1 MREWTFAPL
10 FTATFAALGLSGGVA
25 FADTA
30 PRVSEPK
37 VHDNLAIYLVHGP
50 SAPGPVPLTLQEAI
64 VSGHVLVNETGNVN
78 ELTIEN
84 SGTAEIFIQAGDI
97 VKGGKQDRVLTVSM
111 VLQPKSGKVPIASYC
126 VEQGRWTGRGKE
138 DVARFNS
145 ANEAMPSRMALL
157 AMSAP
162 PAKPA
167 APPPSAAAPSNGT
180 TQRFLGADAVGSDTS
195 TRQHKVWGEVAR
207 MQDKLK
213 SGLGGEAVAAAQSA
227 TSLQLSLEN
236 EKLKAAREGYIKAL
250 QPAGEAGDDVIGYIV
265 AINGEIT
272 SANIY
277 PSNGL
282 FRKMWGK
289 QLAASVT
296 EAIGERDKKTAE
308 GKPAPL
314 PKSAEAF
321 LAAAEGGKA
330 ETRATV
336 AGMQQETRD
345 AERSLYNETKRSD
358 GRWIY
363 RNYLAK

>member
-1 MREWTFAPL
+1 MAY
-10 FTATFAALGLSGGVA
+10 
-25 FADTA
+25 ADPA
-30 PRVSEPK
+30 PRISEPK
-37 VHDNLAIYLVHGP
+37 VHENLAIYLVHGP

-64 VSGHVLVNETGNVN
+64 VTGKVVVNETGNVN

-84 SGTAEIFIQAGDI
+84 TGASEIFIQAGDI

-111 VLQPKSGKVPIASYC
+111 VLQPSSGKVPIASYC

-145 ANEAMPSRMALL
+145 ANEAMPSRSALL
-157 AMSAP
+157 AMVA

-167 APPPSAAAPSNGT
+167 EPAREAVSRESSARRA
-180 TQRFLGADAVGSDTS
+180 QAVESGGSDTS
-195 TRQHKVWGEVAR
+195 TRQRKVWTEVAR
-207 MQDKLK
+207 TQDKLR
-213 SGLGGEAVAAAQSA
+213 SGLGGETVAAAQSA

-236 EKLKAAREGYIKAL
+236 DKLKSAREAYIKAL
-250 QPAGEAGDDVIGYIV
+250 QPAGESGDDIVGYIV

-272 SANIY
+272 SANVY

-282 FRKMWGK
+282 FRKMWAK

-296 EAIGERDKKTAE
+296 EAIGERDRKGPE
-308 GKPAPL
+308 VKPAPQ
-314 PKSAEAF
+314 PHTAEEF
-321 LAAAEGGKA
+321 LAAAEKGKA
-330 ETRATV
+330 EVRATL

-345 AERSLYNETKRSD
+345 ADKSLYNETKRAD